1 MHHTI
6 IDSLACGDSFVHRLD
21 SRVKL
26 ISTIVFSLCV
36 LSVRQTSVS
45 ILFCYAI
52 GPFAMLVISGVPLKI
67 VAKHII
73 VVSPFIAA
81 VAVSSIFYDRNPV
94 NIEFGPFQWNMT
106 AGTLRC
112 FSIVGKFI
120 ITVSTLVLLAA
131 TTRFND
137 LLAAMRQFAVP
148 KLMITQLSF
157 LWRYI
162 FMLIDR
168 ATHML
173 RARAGRK
180 LVYLGI
186 KKEIAV
192 AASMAG
198 SLLMSSVNTANR
210 VNMAMLSRG
219 FDGNIRSHTN
229 NHTHRSDWVFL
240 SIAGMYLT
248 AVYLLRGFF

>member
-1 MHHTI
+1 MHHTL
-6 IDSLACGDSFVHRLD
+6 IDSLACGDSFVHKLD

-26 ISTIVFSLCV
+26 IATIVFTLCV
-36 LSVRQTSVS
+36 LSAGRMSVS
-45 ILFCYAI
+45 ILFCYAV
-52 GPFAMLVISGVPLKI
+52 GPFAMLVIGRVPLKI
-67 VAKHII
+67 VAKHIA

-81 VAVSSIFYDRNPV
+81 VAVSSIFYDKTRID
-94 NIEFGPFQWNMT
+94 IEFGPFQWGTT
-106 AGTLRC
+106 AGTVRC

-120 ITVSTLVLLAA
+120 ITVSTLVLLAS

-137 LLAAMRQFAVP
+137 LLAAMRQFGMP
-148 KLMITQLSF
+148 KIMITQLSF

-180 LVYLGI
+180 LGFIGI
-186 KKEIAV
+186 SKEIAT
-192 AASMAG
+192 AGSMAG

-210 VNMAMLSRG
+210 VNIAMLARG
-219 FDGNIRSHTN
+219 FDGDIRSHTN
-229 NHTHRSDWVFL
+229 NHTHRGDWVFV
-240 SIAGMYLT
+240 AVAVAYLG
-248 AVYLLRGFF
+248 VLYLLRGSF